1 MRGVPHSLFVT
12 DERRHGNPGRREIF
26 IAIDVPAVLAARH
39 PCAGLP
45 PSGAGSSRNRRHRG
59 PDRRLRPRADHHARP
74 VHTESRRGLT
84 PALGLTASVPQAGTC
99 EVGAR
104 YYYRLRTNGTI
115 VQTTNYFTTLRAPVD
130 PGNVF
135 FTVVGDWGDS
145 SGGEARLRCAPS
157 PRRKHA
163 PLPLTLSAV
172 DSHIRFA

>member
-74 VHTESRRGLT
+74 VHTESGRGLHHHDTGDSTLEYGLT

-115 VQTTNYFTTLRAPVD
+115 VRTTNY
-130 PGNVF
+130 
-135 FTVVGDWGDS
+135 
-145 SGGEARLRCAPS
+145 
-157 PRRKHA
+157 
-163 PLPLTLSAV
+163 
-172 DSHIRFA
+172 